1 MLQGIKDSL
10 ADIRQGALT
19 TIAETIVSQ
28 CPGQFFYYVWSALD
42 FGIKDLGLEERLK
55 KIELLLPL
63 FCTDNYQTVCRYI
76 NQKETEIEPDLWDG
90 YLLKLVHKIFL
101 CLVVLQIIY

>member
-1 MLQGIKDSL
+1 MLQDIKDSL

-19 TIAETIVSQ
+19 AIAETIVSQ
-28 CPGQFFYYVWSALD
+28 CPGQLFYYVWSALD

-55 KIELLLPL
+55 KIELLFHL

-90 YLLKLVHKIFL
+90 YLLKLVHKIVL